1 MPVALYIGQGL
12 TEPVLVAGVRVVNEE
27 EEEEEEEEEVCTYEV
42 RLTVNEIIWT
52 RSSVRSCQL
61 LCMSA
66 RVCRSL
72 FLSLV
77 LGLSMR
83 KEEEEVHLK

>member
-1 MPVALYIGQGL
+1 MNEIIWTRSSVRSCQLLCIYQGL
-12 TEPVLVAGVRVVNEE
+12 TEPVLVTGVRVVNEE

-61 LCMSA
+61 LCISA
-66 RVCRSL
+66 RV
-72 FLSLV
+72 
-77 LGLSMR
+77 
-83 KEEEEVHLK
+83 